1 MASFEKRGDKF
12 RAVVSYKNA
21 QGLRKKESKT
31 FDKKKDA
38 AKWAA
43 DLETKLNNGYD
54 ASASKQTLPDYF
66 DEWVRVYKIGSVR
79 ETTKRNYIRWGK
91 IIRELFGDVPM
102 AKLTTPL
109 LQKGLDSFG
118 QTHAPGYMSNI
129 ISALKASLKDA
140 HIDGI
145 ITKDIYTRLVNRG
158 NTEQERNDKNYLDAA
173 EFHKLQSYL
182 YDHTDMFVEEP
193 RLLMVLM
200 SLETGARIGEI
211 LGLSVSDV
219 DLKYST
225 INIDKSFST
234 VLNAVTEPKNKY
246 SVRTVTISNDLTNVL
261 ANYITTA
268 GSDSLFAKRSYLRMS
283 EYMKVFTAELG
294 LTKIRFHGLRHSHV
308 SYLLHN
314 DVAVE
319 YISKRIG
326 HKDTSVTLSTYAHML
341 KEKEDAQNELAL
353 AALNFSQ
360 QKKD

>member
-66 DEWVRVYKIGSVR
+66 DEWVRIYKIGSVR
-79 ETTKRNYIRWGK
+79 ETTKRNYIRWGL

-102 AKLTTPL
+102 SKLTTPL
-109 LQKGLDSFG
+109 LQKELDLFG
-118 QTHAPGYMSNI
+118 KDHAPGYMANI
-129 ISALKASLKDA
+129 TSALKASLKDA
-140 HIDGI
+140 HIDGV

-158 NTEQERNDKNYLDAA
+158 NTEQERNDKNYLDAT
-173 EFHKLQSYL
+173 EFQKLQSYL

-193 RLLMVLM
+193 RLLMILI

-211 LGLSVSDV
+211 LGLNLSDV
-219 DLKYST
+219 DVKRSL
-225 INIDKSFST
+225 INIDKSFAT
-234 VLNAVTEPKNKY
+234 VLNEVTETKNKY
-246 SVRTVTISNDLTNVL
+246 SVRSVSISDDLTNVL
-261 ANYITTA
+261 ADYIATRD
-268 GSDSLFAKRSYLRMS
+268 SDALFAKRSYLRMS
-283 EYMKVFTAELG
+283 EFMKEFTVELD
-294 LTKIRFHGLRHSHV
+294 LTPITFHGLRHSHV

-319 YISKRIG
+319 YISKRVG

-341 KEKEDAQNELAL
+341 KEKEDTQNDLAL
-353 AALNFSQ
+353 AALNFRQ